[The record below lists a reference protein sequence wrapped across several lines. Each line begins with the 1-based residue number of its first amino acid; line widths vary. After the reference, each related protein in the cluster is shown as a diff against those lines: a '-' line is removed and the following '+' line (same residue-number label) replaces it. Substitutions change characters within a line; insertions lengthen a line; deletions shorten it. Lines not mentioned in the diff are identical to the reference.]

1 MSKIVKEEV
10 SLSSSYGQIKYTKIM
25 YTRLKELYS
34 EVKNHTDLSIK
45 SQAFFA
51 AKVKEIRVE
60 LLKVAAVQAE
70 QITRDVSDAMRL
82 IHIAE
87 REDLNNINEYQ
98 NFTREISKHLGRVR
112 DTVLTRLEFVN
123 KQKSR

>member
-1 MSKIVKEEV
+1 
-10 SLSSSYGQIKYTKIM
+10 M
-25 YTRLKELYS
+25 YTQLKQLYN
-34 EVKNHTDLSIK
+34 EVKSHTDLSIK
-45 SQAFFA
+45 SVPFFTN
-51 AKVKEIRVE
+51 KVKEIRVE
-60 LLKVAAVQAE
+60 LLKVAAAQAE

-87 REDLNNINEYQ
+87 REDLKNINEYQ
-98 NFTREISKHLGRVR
+98 NFTREISTHLGRIR

>member
-1 MSKIVKEEV
+1 
-10 SLSSSYGQIKYTKIM
+10 M
-25 YTRLKELYS
+25 YTRLKELYN

-45 SQAFFA
+45 SRAFFA

-87 REDLNNINEYQ
+87 REDLNNVNEYQ

-112 DTVLTRLEFVN
+112 ETVLTRLEFVN
-123 KQKSR
+123 KQKTK